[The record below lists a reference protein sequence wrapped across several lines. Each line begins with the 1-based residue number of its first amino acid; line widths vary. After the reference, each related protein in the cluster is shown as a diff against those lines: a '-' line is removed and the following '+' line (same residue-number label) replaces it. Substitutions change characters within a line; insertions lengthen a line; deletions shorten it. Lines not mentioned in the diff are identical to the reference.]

1 MKHKMVVIGASAG
14 GLEGVKAL
22 VAELPEN
29 FPAVILVVLH
39 IPPDSV
45 SALPQ
50 ILSRAGPLP
59 ARNPEDGETMKPGQI
74 YVARADHHL
83 LVEGDVIGVKKSP
96 RENRF
101 RPSIDVLFRSAAY
114 HHNHRVAGVILS
126 GALEDGVSGL
136 WTIKHLGGTTLVQR
150 PDEAAFDSMP
160 LSALQ
165 QVNIDHL
172 LSAADIGTYLSDW
185 ATKPP
190 IAMPEVVME
199 ESKRIETEVSI
210 AGGKDGFQKGIMN
223 LGELSPFGCPE
234 CHGVLI
240 KIMEGESSR
249 YRCHTG
255 HAYTDSA
262 LLAKLMESIDH
273 SYGQLQ
279 RALEE
284 AVILLEDMG
293 KHLVNNNQAGAA
305 ELFFKKA
312 QDARHRAHAM
322 YEIAQHVDHMS
333 SDKIKASED

>member
-22 VAELPEN
+22 IAALPKD
-29 FPAVILVVLH
+29 FPAVLLVVLH
-39 IPPDSV
+39 IPSDSV

-50 ILSRAGPLP
+50 ILSRVGPLP
-59 ARNPEDGETMKPGQI
+59 ARQPEDGETMKPGQI
-74 YVARADHHL
+74 YVARPDHHL
-83 LVEGDVIGVKKSP
+83 IVEGETIGVKKSP

-136 WTIKHLGGTTLVQR
+136 WTIKHLGGTTLVQH
-150 PDEAAFDSMP
+150 PDEAPFDSMP
-160 LSALQ
+160 LSALK
-165 QVNIDHL
+165 QVDIDRT
-172 LSAADIGTYLSDW
+172 LSAADIGAYLADW

-190 IAMPEVVME
+190 ATIPGVVME

-210 AGGKDGFQKGIMN
+210 AGGKDAFQKGIMN

-262 LLAKLMESIDH
+262 LLAGLTETVDQAYWQIM
-273 SYGQLQ
+273 

-284 AVILLEDMG
+284 TVILLEDMA
-293 KHLVNNNQAGAA
+293 KHLVNTNQADAA
-305 ELFFKKA
+305 ELFFIRA
-312 QDARHRAHAM
+312 QDARDRAHAM
-322 YEIAQHVDHMS
+322 HGIAQHTDHPVAT
-333 SDKIKASED
+333 IPQV

>member
-14 GLEGVKAL
+14 GLEGIKAL
-22 VAELPEN
+22 IAALPKD

-39 IPPDSV
+39 IPSDSI

-50 ILSRAGPLP
+50 ILSRAGRLP
-59 ARNPEDGETMKPGQI
+59 ARQPEDGETIKPGQI
-74 YVARADHHL
+74 YVARPDHHL
-83 LVEGDVIGVKKSP
+83 LVEGDKMGVKKSP

-114 HHNHRVAGVILS
+114 HHKHRVAGVILS

-136 WTIKHLGGTTLVQR
+136 WTIKHLGGTTLVQH

-165 QVNIDHL
+165 QVDIDHL
-172 LSAADIGTYLSDW
+172 LSAADIGTFLSDW
-185 ATKPP
+185 ATKPLMT
-190 IAMPEVVME
+190 MPEVAME

-210 AGGKDGFQKGIMN
+210 ASGKNAFQKGVME
-223 LGELSPFGCPE
+223 LGELSPFSCPE
-234 CHGVLI
+234 CHGVLLRI
-240 KIMEGESSR
+240 KEGEGTR

-262 LLAKLMESIDH
+262 LLAGLMESIDH
-273 SYGQLQ
+273 SYGEIQ

-284 AVILLEDMG
+284 AVILLEDTG
-293 KHLVNNNQAGAA
+293 EHLAKTNQTAAA
-305 ELFFKKA
+305 EIFFRKA
-312 QDARHRAHAM
+312 KEARHRAQIMHD
-322 YEIAQHVDHMS
+322 IALHTEHVS
-333 SDKIKASED
+333 SDHIEASEG

>member
-14 GLEGVKAL
+14 GLEGIKAL
-22 VAELPEN
+22 IAALPKD
-29 FPAVILVVLH
+29 FPAVLLVVLH
-39 IPPDSV
+39 IPSDSV

-59 ARNPEDGETMKPGQI
+59 ARQPEDGETMKPGQI
-74 YVARADHHL
+74 YVARPDHHL
-83 LVEGDVIGVKKSP
+83 IVEGETIGVKKSP

-136 WTIKHLGGTTLVQR
+136 WTIKHLGGTTLVQH

-165 QVNIDHL
+165 QVEIDHT

-190 IAMPEVVME
+190 ITMPEVVME
-199 ESKRIETEVSI
+199 ESKRIETEISI
-210 AGGKDGFQKGIMN
+210 AGGKDAFQKGVMD
-223 LGELSPFGCPE
+223 LGELSPFSCPE

-240 KIMEGESSR
+240 KIMEGKTSR

-262 LLAKLMESIDH
+262 LLSGLMESIDH
-273 SYGQLQ
+273 SYGEVQ

-293 KHLVNNNQAGAA
+293 KHLQNTNQPDAA
-305 ELFFKKA
+305 EIFFKKA
-312 QDARHRAHAM
+312 HHARHSAHAM
-322 YEIAQHVDHMS
+322 HEIAQHTDHVS
-333 SDKIKASED
+333 SDKIKASVD

>member
-1 MKHKMVVIGASAG
+1 MKHKIVVIGASAG

-22 VAELPEN
+22 IAALPKH
-29 FPAVILVVLH
+29 FPAVMLVVLH
-39 IPPDSV
+39 IPSDSV

-59 ARNPEDGETMKPGQI
+59 ARQPEDGETMQPGQI
-74 YVARADHHL
+74 YVARPDHHL

-114 HHNHRVAGVILS
+114 HHHHQVAGVILS

-136 WTIKHLGGTTLVQR
+136 WTIKHLGGTTLVQH

-165 QVNIDHL
+165 QVEIDHI
-172 LSAADIGTYLSDW
+172 LSAADIGACLSDW
-185 ATKPP
+185 ATTPP
-190 IAMPEVVME
+190 VTLPGVAME
-199 ESKRIETEVSI
+199 ENKRIETEVSI
-210 AGGKDGFQKGIMN
+210 ASGKDGFQKGIMD

-262 LLAKLMESIDH
+262 LLAGLTETVDH
-273 SYGQLQ
+273 AYWQIM

-284 AVILLEDMG
+284 TVILLESMG
-293 KHLVNNNQAGAA
+293 KHLENTQQADAA
-305 ELFFKKA
+305 ELFFKRA
-312 QDARHRAHAM
+312 RDARDRAHAM
-322 YEIAQHVDHMS
+322 HGIAQHADHS
-333 SDKIKASED
+333 VSTNPKPG

>member
-1 MKHKMVVIGASAG
+1 MKHKIVVIGASAG

-22 VAELPEN
+22 IAALPKH
-29 FPAVILVVLH
+29 FPAVMLVVLH
-39 IPPDSV
+39 IPSDSV

-59 ARNPEDGETMKPGQI
+59 ARQPEDGETMQPGQI
-74 YVARADHHL
+74 YVARPDHHL

-114 HHNHRVAGVILS
+114 HHHHQVAGVILS

-136 WTIKHLGGTTLVQR
+136 WTIKHLGGTTLVQH

-165 QVNIDHL
+165 QVDIDHL
-172 LSAADIGTYLSDW
+172 LSAADIGTFLSDW

-190 IAMPEVVME
+190 NTMPEVAME

-210 AGGKDGFQKGIMN
+210 ASGKNAFQEGVME
-223 LGELSPFGCPE
+223 LGELSPFSCPE
-234 CHGVLI
+234 CHGVLMRI
-240 KIMEGESSR
+240 REGDSSR

-262 LLAKLMESIDH
+262 LLAGLMESIDH
-273 SYGQLQ
+273 SYGQIL

-293 KHLVNNNQAGAA
+293 KHLVNIDQSDAA
-305 ELFFKKA
+305 EIFFKKA
-312 QDARHRAHAM
+312 KEARNRAQAMHKIALHA
-322 YEIAQHVDHMS
+322 EHVS
-333 SDKIKASED
+333 SDNIKASEG